1 MWPKVQRVLSGEKV
15 VMSNYLGVGR
25 TGSSVSLTGDSQT
38 NVAQSEIIYDKK
50 ERDSKQDQSSEE
62 PKEPKEAHKLAS
74 KGRIPLKKDDPLP
87 SSVASRIVGSESLLR
102 EVTEKL

>member
-1 MWPKVQRVLSGEKV
+1 
-15 VMSNYLGVGR
+15 MSNYLGAGR

-50 ERDSKQDQSSEE
+50 ERDSKQDQSSE
-62 PKEPKEAHKLAS
+62 EPKEAHKLAS